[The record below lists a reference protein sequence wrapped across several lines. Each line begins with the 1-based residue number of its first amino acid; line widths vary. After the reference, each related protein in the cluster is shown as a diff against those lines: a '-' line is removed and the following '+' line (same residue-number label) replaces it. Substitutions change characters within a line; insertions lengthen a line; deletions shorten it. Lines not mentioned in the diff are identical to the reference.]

1 MTDTNTLT
9 DRYIV
14 AALHSVPTAERD
26 DLERELRASIADA
39 VDGRVEAGETPR
51 AAERATLEDLGDPAH
66 LAARYL
72 DRPTFLLG
80 PAYYFTWLR
89 LLKMLL
95 GIVLPIATTV
105 IVAIDLLDGMPPQR
119 IVGTAVTTVL
129 TIGVHL
135 TFWTT
140 LVFVVLERSGAK
152 TARPGGAGKD
162 LRSWSLDMLPDV
174 ARRTTGLAELVGFVV
189 VTILFVFVV
198 IWQQQVG
205 FVGDDA
211 GDPVPFLRPELW
223 RFWIPALFVLLA
235 AAVAGA
241 VARYRTGHRTGSLV
255 LASVALN
262 LAGWT
267 ATTILLLRGELI
279 DTRFFAELDV
289 TPLSGSW
296 TTTYQGV
303 AVVIA
308 LSVLWTIGDDVVKW
322 RREARTAG

>member
-9 DRYIV
+9 DRYIA

-39 VDGRVEAGETPR
+39 VDGRVEAGETPP

-89 LLKMLL
+89 LLKTLL
-95 GIVLPIATTV
+95 LIVLPIGA
-105 IVAIDLLDGMPPQR
+105 IAAVAVDLLDGMPPQR
-119 IVGTAVTTVL
+119 IVGTVVTSVL
-129 TIGVHL
+129 AIGVHL

-152 TARPGGAGKD
+152 NARPAGAKGVP
-162 LRSWSLDMLPDV
+162 SWSLDMLPDV
-174 ARRTTGLAELVGFVV
+174 ARRTTGVAELVVMIVGTV
-189 VTILFVFVV
+189 LFAFVV

-205 FVGDDA
+205 FVRDDA

-223 RFWIPALFVLLA
+223 GFWIPALFVLLA
-235 AAVAGA
+235 VSVALA
-241 VARYRTGHRTGSLV
+241 VARYRAGRPSGTLV
-255 LASVALN
+255 LASAALN
-262 LAGWT
+262 VVGWT
-267 ATTILLLRGELI
+267 AALVLLLRGELV
-279 DTRFFAELDV
+279 DTRFFDRLDV
-289 TPLSGSW
+289 TAATGDW
-296 TTTYQGV
+296 NVVYQV
-303 AVVIA
+303 TAVIIA
-308 LSVLWTIGDDVVKW
+308 ATVLWTIVDDVVKW
-322 RREARTAG
+322 RRAARDAG